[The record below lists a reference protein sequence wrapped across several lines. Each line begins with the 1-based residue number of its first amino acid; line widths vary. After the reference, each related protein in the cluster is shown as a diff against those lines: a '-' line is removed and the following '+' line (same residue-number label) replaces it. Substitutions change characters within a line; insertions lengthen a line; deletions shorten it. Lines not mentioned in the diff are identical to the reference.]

1 MKGTTALK
9 TLMSRAGRAFA
20 AAFALGLLA
29 SFAAPPARGD
39 DGWTIA
45 AFDVDAA
52 IGADA
57 GLDVVETVDA
67 DFEVPK
73 HGILREIPIRYA
85 VGVHQYSLRFRL
97 LGVDDGEGRSYPT
110 SVSYES
116 NLVRIRIGSPDYEVQ
131 GRNRYRIRYHVQR
144 AVLWEGNQ
152 AWADGGRAVLR
163 WNATGTEWQVP
174 IAQSKVT
181 VHLPRDLDDSQVSY
195 DAWVG
200 RFGVSGR
207 DFRKRR
213 VDARTIEYETGRLAA
228 REGITV
234 EVTMPADAVA
244 RPGPA
249 RRLGW
254 WLMDNFPYVVFP
266 ITAALCFLT
275 WFARG
280 RDLAGMGTIVVG
292 YEPPDGL
299 TPAEVG
305 TLVDEQVDMKDVSA
319 TIIDLAVRGY
329 LRIEDVPRSGWFS
342 SGADTRFVKIREP
355 KGLKMFEKMLFDRI
369 FRDGDQ
375 VLLSDLREKFY
386 PVLPVVTNY
395 LYEILTRDRYFDGN
409 PQSVRTGFLVGGLVA
424 VAAAVGLTAVIQL
437 VILSRIFVF
446 PVIVALILS
455 ALTVVAT
462 SRYMSRK
469 TRKGRIAWEKIAGLE
484 EYIRRAE
491 VDDIREQERQGIFER
506 LLPYAIIFGL
516 SDRWGKAFADL
527 YRQPPDWYRPAD
539 PGNFSTW
546 VLVND
551 MDRSMWSMNRTFPT
565 QPRSTGG
572 GSSGRGAGYNWSSGG
587 FGGGGSSGG
596 GFGGGGGSSW

>member
-1 MKGTTALK
+1 MNGTTMTSLK
-9 TLMSRAGRAFA
+9 TFMRR
-20 AAFALGLLA
+20 FALLLA
-29 SFAAPPARGD
+29 TALLATAARAD
-39 DGWTIA
+39 DGWSIA
-45 AFDVDAA
+45 GFDVDVA

-57 GLDVVETVDA
+57 GIDVVETVDA

-73 HGILREIPIRYA
+73 HGILREIPVRYA
-85 VGVHQYSLRFRL
+85 VGMHQYSLRFRL
-97 LGVDDGEGRSYPT
+97 LGVDDGEGRSYDT
-110 SVSYES
+110 SVDYDS
-116 NLVRIRIGSPDYEVQ
+116 NLVRIRIGSPDYVVE
-131 GRNRYRIRYHVQR
+131 GRNRYRIRYRVQR
-144 AVLWEGNQ
+144 AILWEGNQ

-174 IAQSKVT
+174 IERSKVT
-181 VHLPRDLDDSQVSY
+181 VHLPRDLDDAQVSY
-195 DAWVG
+195 DAWMG
-200 RFGVSGR
+200 RFGESRR

-244 RPGPA
+244 RPGFW
-249 RRLGW
+249 RELRW
-254 WLMDNFPYVVFP
+254 WAVDNFPYIVFP
-266 ITAALCFLT
+266 ITAGLCFFA
-275 WFARG
+275 WFTKG
-280 RDLAGMGTIVVG
+280 RDHPGLGTIVVG

-305 TLVDEQVDMKDVSA
+305 TLVDERVDLKDISA

-329 LRIEDVPRSGWFS
+329 VRIEDVPRSGWFT
-342 SGADTRFVKIREP
+342 SGSDTRFVKLREP

-369 FRDGDQ
+369 FRDGDA

-386 PVLPVVTNY
+386 PVLPQVTNY
-395 LYEILTRDRYFDGN
+395 LYEILSRDKYFDGN
-409 PQSVRTGFLVGGLVA
+409 PQTVRTGFLIGGLVA
-424 VAAAVGLTAVIQL
+424 VAAAVGLAAMVQL
-437 VILSRIFVF
+437 VILSRIFAF
-446 PVIVALILS
+446 PVIAALALS
-455 ALTVVAT
+455 ALAVVAT

-469 TRKGRIAWEKIAGLE
+469 TRKGRVAWEKVAGLE

-491 VDDIREQERQGIFER
+491 VDDLREQERQGIFER

-546 VLVND
+546 VLIND
-551 MDRSMWSMNRTFPT
+551 MDRSLWAMNRTFPT
-565 QPRSTGG
+565 QPRANP
-572 GSSGRGAGYNWSSGG
+572 GSGSGRGGGYSWSSGG